1 MKIAVKAIG
10 VNRADVFYRQGKY
23 PYFGLELAGIGAD
36 GKNYAAIVNGG
47 AYASEVD
54 VEVLLELPNGM
65 SFEAGASIIEGL
77 FTAYYNLGEL
87 AGIKAGESVLIPG
100 GAGSVGVV
108 AIQLAK
114 LLGAKVFAS
123 AGKPEKLKLITS
135 LGAEAVDYRQGFGE
149 NKYDVI
155 LDCVGGNYFNAN
167 LAALKQG
174 GRLAIIGFI
183 GGAKT
188 DANLAP
194 ILLKRL
200 SVFGSTITGLEPA
213 QKASL
218 AAKVAPYF
226 AQIKPVID
234 KTFVFADVDKA
245 LDYVEGYNNLGK
257 VVVLTS

>member
-36 GKNYAAIVNGG
+36 GKNYAAVVNGG
-47 AYASEVD
+47 AYAAEVD
-54 VEVLLELPNGM
+54 AETFLELPKGM

-77 FTAYYNLGEL
+77 FTAYYNLVEL
-87 AGIKAGESVLIPG
+87 CGIKAGESVLIHG

-114 LLGAKVFAS
+114 LFGANVFAS
-123 AGKPEKLKLITS
+123 AGKPEKLKLIES
-135 LGAEAVDYRQGFGE
+135 LGADAVDYRQGFGE

-155 LDCVGGNYFNAN
+155 LDCVGGSYFNAN

-194 ILLKRL
+194 LLLKNL
-200 SVFGSTITGLEPA
+200 SVFGSTISSQNKPE
-213 QKASL
+213 L
-218 AAKVAPYF
+218 AKKVAPYF
-226 AQIKPVID
+226 TQIKPIID
-234 KTFVFADVDKA
+234 KTFAIADLDKA

-257 VVVLTS
+257 VVVVT